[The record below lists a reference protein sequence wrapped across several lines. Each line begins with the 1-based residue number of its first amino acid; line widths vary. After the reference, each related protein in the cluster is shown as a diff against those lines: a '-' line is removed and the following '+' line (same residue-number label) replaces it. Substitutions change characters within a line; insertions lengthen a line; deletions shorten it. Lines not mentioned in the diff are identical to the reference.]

1 MKRRGTVVGRALR
14 VLGLVAVVVAIW
26 AGGPWAFIAT
36 AGAVATVF
44 GLTLNALGKFWFPR
58 GGSAQPSD
66 FAHTLDLLRRAYD
79 GRAAWATGL
88 ADGDIAVP
96 DAGDPTL
103 AVAVWDRGA
112 ALVEL
117 AAADGRCHIVREEPG
132 TFVAVGDFPYGAGV
146 LLNVRETRP
155 DVAAVTAD
163 ELRRLVAGMRL
174 AEREVPEG
182 PGTLLAKQLAR
193 VAADA
198 ASVEGVARAGAQF
211 AQQLTQRA
219 TAIVLREAYEPGRV
233 AAVAGADR
241 RLEGLALQSEAPA
254 ARAIDTGVPVAS
266 PKGEDVF
273 GSGTPERRRREREG
287 VAYPLVDGHF
297 AVGALVVVGPPIDPA
312 SPLGEQLG
320 RFVVELGPRLAATR
334 ALREA
339 ERRAITDP
347 LTGLNNRVVLEQRI
361 REITSREH
369 QVSGTVVY
377 VDLDHFK
384 TLNDTHGHAAG
395 DQALRHVADIFRSHI
410 RGRDLAAR
418 MGGEEFALWLPGTPL
433 EEGVAVAERIRRS
446 VETLSWTW
454 AGVVWPLTVSCGVAA
469 IPDHAQD
476 VGNLLMLADKA
487 LYQAKQSGRN
497 RVEKA
502 ASGR

>member
-1 MKRRGTVVGRALR
+1 VVGRALR
-14 VLGLVAVVVAIW
+14 VLGLVAVIVAIW
-26 AGGPWAFIAT
+26 AGGPWALVAT

-44 GLTLNALGKFWFPR
+44 GLTLDALIRFWFPR
-58 GGSAQPSD
+58 GGTAPPSD
-66 FAHTLDLLRRAYD
+66 FGHTLDLLRRAVV

-88 ADGDIAVP
+88 TDGDIAVP
-96 DAGDPTL
+96 EGGDPTL
-103 AVAVWDRGA
+103 PLAVWDRGF

-117 AAADGRCHIVREEPG
+117 AAADGRIHIVREDAG
-132 TFVAVGDFPYGAGV
+132 TFVAVGDFPYGAGI
-146 LLNVRETRP
+146 LLAAREARP
-155 DVAAVTAD
+155 EVASAAAD

-174 AEREVPEG
+174 AERVVPEG
-182 PGTLLAKQLAR
+182 PGALLAKQLAR

-241 RLEGLALQSEAPA
+241 RLEGFALQAEAPA

-273 GSGTPERRRREREG
+273 GAGTPERRRREREG

-297 AVGALVVVGPPIDPA
+297 AVGALVIVGPPIDPA

-347 LTGLNNRVVLEQRI
+347 LTGLNNRAVLEQRI
-361 REITSREH
+361 REITSRE
-369 QVSGTVVY
+369 QAVSGTVVY

-384 TLNDTHGHAAG
+384 KLNDTHGHAAG

-446 VETLSWTW
+446 IETLSWSW
-454 AGVVWPLTVSCGVAA
+454 GGSVWPLTVSCGVAA
-469 IPDHAQD
+469 MPDHAHD

-502 ASGR
+502 VSPR